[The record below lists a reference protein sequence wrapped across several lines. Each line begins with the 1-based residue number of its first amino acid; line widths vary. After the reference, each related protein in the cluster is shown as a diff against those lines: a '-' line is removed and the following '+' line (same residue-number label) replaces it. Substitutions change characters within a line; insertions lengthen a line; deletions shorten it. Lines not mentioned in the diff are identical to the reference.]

1 MTRSGCLAAID
12 RAWPD
17 IAPAGVRA
25 REAGRRADADR
36 FVHEAFA
43 KQAVLR
49 PGATAV
55 IAGRTQ
61 VSYREL
67 DSSANRLAHY
77 LGEAGAGPEAMI
89 GVYLERGVDVIRAI
103 LAIMKA
109 GAAYFPLDP
118 ALPPDRLSA
127 ICSQVRPA
135 AVIAARP
142 DTFPGTG
149 TRLVP
154 LSELAAELAGP
165 PATPPPVG
173 LHPDNLCYAIYTSG
187 STGDPK
193 PVAVS
198 HRSLACVIGELTGAY
213 EIAHDDRVAQM
224 ASMAFDTS
232 IEQVFV
238 ALTAGAT
245 LLLPP
250 PGTMAPSEL
259 LRRVERRHATVL
271 DLTPA
276 YWNQLLA
283 LTQPADER
291 LRSVRLMITGGE
303 PADPEVC
310 RTALRAAPWAR
321 LLNAYGLTE
330 TTITSALFDV
340 GAGLPADQSE
350 VISVPVGQADRPRA
364 DHGRGRGAEPGP
376 RRDGRGDL
384 HWRPSGGPGLPRPPR
399 PHRRAVRAR
408 PRRRTRQP
416 DVPHRRPRP
425 LAGGRQPR
433 GRRADGPPAQGARV
447 PGRAR

>member
-1 MTRSGCLAAID
+1 MARSECLAAID
-12 RAWPD
+12 GAWPD
-17 IAPAGVRA
+17 IAPASVRA
-25 REAGRRADADR
+25 AAAGRRADGERLVHQAFAEQADR
-36 FVHEAFA
+36 
-43 KQAVLR
+43 R
-49 PGATAV
+49 PDATAV

-67 DSSANRLAHY
+67 DFSANRLAHY
-77 LGEAGAGPEAMI
+77 LGEVGVGPEAMI

-109 GAAYFPLDP
+109 GAGYLPLDP
-118 ALPPDRLSA
+118 SLPPERLNA

-149 TRLVP
+149 ARLLP
-154 LSELAAELAGP
+154 LGDLAPELAGR
-165 PATPPPVG
+165 PATPPASG
-173 LHPDNLCYAIYTSG
+173 LQPDNLCYSIYTSG

-198 HRSLACVIGELTGAY
+198 HRNLAGVIAELASEYG
-213 EIAHDDRVAQM
+213 IADDDRVAQM

-238 ALTAGAT
+238 ALTSGAT

-259 LRRVERRHATVL
+259 LRRIERRHVTVL

-276 YWNQLLA
+276 YWHQLIA
-283 LTQPADER
+283 LTRPGDER

-340 GAGLPADQSE
+340 GAGLPPADQPE
-350 VISVPVGQADRPRA
+350 LVTVPVGR
-364 DHGRGRGAEPGP
+364 
-376 RRDGRGDL
+376 
-384 HWRPSGGPGLPRPPR
+384 
-399 PHRRAVRAR
+399 
-408 PRRRTRQP
+408 
-416 DVPHRRPRP
+416 
-425 LAGGRQPR
+425 
-433 GRRADGPPAQGARV
+433 
-447 PGRAR
+447 